1 MSTPSTSSHRGPHP
15 GILAILYTT
24 LFWIGLYPVT
34 IFYKQPYWPG
44 PWEPASTIVP
54 YFQVYGQR
62 VLFCIVLQLGALI
75 CFGLY
80 SVTVVS
86 QLRFLGAKA
95 AGTYIALFGGLLVVA
110 DAFAGTMAMWTLLHP
125 GVIEHPAIVLALYYL
140 SYALGGPGFS
150 VPMGL
155 FLAGVS
161 ITAGF
166 MKLLPKWLVFFGVFL
181 AIAGELSWLH
191 LAFAKL
197 LFLIP
202 LVRFPGFI
210 WLIATGFLLPKAR
223 PTPGAEVASDEERKK
238 MRKSAAVGLVD
249 ETKLRNSILG

>member
-1 MSTPSTSSHRGPHP
+1 MRTPSASCHRGPHP

-24 LFWIGLYPVT
+24 LFCIGLYPVT
-34 IFYKQPYWPG
+34 AMYKQPYWPG
-44 PWEPASTIVP
+44 PWELPSTIVP
-54 YFQVYGQR
+54 YFQGYGQR
-62 VLFCIVLQLGALI
+62 VLFCIVLQLGAFI

-86 QLRFLGAKA
+86 QLRFLGATA
-95 AGTYIALFGGLLVVA
+95 AGTTIAMFGGLLVVA

-125 GVIEHPAIVLALYYL
+125 GVIEHPPIVLALYYL
-140 SYALGGPGFS
+140 GYALGGPGFS

-210 WLIATGFLLPKAR
+210 WLIATGFLLPRGR
-223 PTPGAEVASDEERKK
+223 PL
-238 MRKSAAVGLVD
+238 AVNPPDPPLV
-249 ETKLRNSILG
+249 LAPLQ